1 MAENQENKNTEI
13 IKDIDN
19 QYKNFNYEINGV
31 KLNFSLRVDV
41 PEQLADFKKLMLEAV
56 KDIDVELEKLANK

>member
-1 MAENQENKNTEI
+1 MTQNQENKNTEI